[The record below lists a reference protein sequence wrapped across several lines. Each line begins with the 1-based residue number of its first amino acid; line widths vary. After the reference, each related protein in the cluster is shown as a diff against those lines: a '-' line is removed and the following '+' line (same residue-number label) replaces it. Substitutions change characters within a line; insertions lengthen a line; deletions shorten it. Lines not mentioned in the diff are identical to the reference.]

1 MGPACQWR
9 GARERLSGTLWV
21 GPASREWSGGVR
33 GELSR
38 AGLSTVAGWAEVGQ
52 AGLRSGEGKGQA
64 AGWAGVFPLGW
75 FGFLGLGFG
84 FLFILL
90 LLFYF

>member
-1 MGPACQWR
+1 M
-9 GARERLSGTLWV
+9 
-21 GPASREWSGGVR
+21 R

-38 AGLSTVAGWAEVGQ
+38 AGLSTVAGWAEAGQ
-52 AGLRSGEGKGQA
+52 AGLRAEARARGARLRSGEGKGQA